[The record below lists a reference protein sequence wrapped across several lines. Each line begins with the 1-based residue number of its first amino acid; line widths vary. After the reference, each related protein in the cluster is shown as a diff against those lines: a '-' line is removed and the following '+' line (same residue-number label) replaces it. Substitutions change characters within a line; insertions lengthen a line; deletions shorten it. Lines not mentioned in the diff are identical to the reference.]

1 MAAPE
6 QEPGGQR
13 PAGLGQGGESPP
25 ASPPAAAM
33 GDGPL
38 AWSPAS
44 AQAASL
50 LEEAA
55 ELLVLQRD
63 FAAALERCEAGC
75 GSLGP
80 APGPDRCEPSG
91 LRAVVG
97 RFLCWELRGLSVGR
111 KRADAGSA
119 FS

>member
-6 QEPGGQR
+6 PEPGGQQA
-13 PAGLGQGGESPP
+13 AGLGPGGESPP

-80 APGPDRCEPSG
+80 APGPDRCEPRG
-91 LRAVVG
+91 LRAVVLPLLVLG
-97 RFLCWELRGLSVGR
+97 TPV
-111 KRADAGSA
+111 
-119 FS
+119 